1 LGLGLGQEAV
11 LTLQAPA
18 RGRGRPTGGFRPHPD
33 GSLVGLPFLVG
44 CAGVR
49 KWLWECG
56 EKSQASL
63 NSQPARNRDAICAIF
78 LLGGFAD
85 TQFAWPYCH
94 RVIRELVF

>member
-1 LGLGLGQEAV
+1 LE
-11 LTLQAPA
+11 
-18 RGRGRPTGGFRPHPD
+18 RPYIFEILFLFKYKNEKKAPD

-49 KWLWECG
+49 KWLWERG

-63 NSQPARNRDAICAIF
+63 NSQPASNRDAICAIF